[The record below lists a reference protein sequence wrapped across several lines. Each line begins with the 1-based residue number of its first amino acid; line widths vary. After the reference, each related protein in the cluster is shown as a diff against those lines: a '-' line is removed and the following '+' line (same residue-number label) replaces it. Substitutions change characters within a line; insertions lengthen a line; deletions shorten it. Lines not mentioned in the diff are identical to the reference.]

1 MIKYIHSKKSS
12 YSEVYYSIFVA
23 FKTLLEF
30 VLYLRDQLD
39 KHFSLK
45 KNSQSFSKISWIV
58 IYHETRNKSACLTD
72 DSIVL

>member
-12 YSEVYYSIFVA
+12 YSEMYYSIFVA

-30 VLYLRDQLD
+30 VLDLRDQLD

-45 KNSQSFSKISWIV
+45 KILNLSVKLV
-58 IYHETRNKSACLTD
+58 G
-72 DSIVL
+72 